1 MEVLLE
7 WEGRHVIVVPFLGPG
22 ISLEPLVGPLKLE
35 FPRKGLVRVRFPQM
49 GIALPKA
56 TFIDACWVPGR
67 EEEALTVV
75 QGGAR
80 VDVHLDGDAE
90 TL

>member
-7 WEGRHVIVVPFLGPG
+7 WEGRDVLVVPFLGPG
-22 ISLEPLVGPLKLE
+22 ISLEPVVGRLTLE
-35 FPRKGLVRVRFPQM
+35 HPKKGVVTMRFPEM

-56 TFIDACWVPGR
+56 TFIDADWVPGR
-67 EEEALTVV
+67 EEQGLSVV

-80 VDVHLDGDAE
+80 VDVFLDGE
-90 TL
+90 PH

>member
-22 ISLEPLVGPLKLE
+22 ISLEPVAGPLTLE
-35 FPRKGLVRVRFPQM
+35 HPRKGIVRLRFPEM
-49 GIALPKA
+49 GIALPRA
-56 TFIDACWVPGR
+56 TFIEAGWVPGR
-67 EEEALTVV
+67 EDDGLSIV

-80 VDVHLDGDAE
+80 VDVFLDGGDA
-90 TL
+90 